1 MKLTY
6 KGYVVSQSSN
16 NHVMIFKNKE
26 MVFHSSCNK
35 KLTEEQLKKTVD
47 FYLKLITDKEE

>member
-6 KGYVVSQSSN
+6 KGYVVSQASN

-26 MVFHSSCNK
+26 MVFHASCTK
-35 KLTEEQLKKTVD
+35 KKTEKELKSTVDLYLNLIKNTEE
-47 FYLKLITDKEE
+47 

>member
-6 KGYVVSQSSN
+6 KGYVVSQTSN

-26 MVFHSSCNK
+26 MVFHASCSK
-35 KLTEEQLKKTVD
+35 KMTEEDLKKTVD
-47 FYLKLITDKEE
+47 FYLKLVIDVEE

>member
-6 KGYVVSQSSN
+6 KGYVVSQTSN

-26 MVFHSSCNK
+26 MVFHASCTK
-35 KLTEEQLKKTVD
+35 KKTEKELKSTVDLYLNLIKNTEE
-47 FYLKLITDKEE
+47 

>member
-6 KGYVVSQSSN
+6 KGYVVSQASN

-26 MVFHSSCNK
+26 MVFHASCTKNK
-35 KLTEEQLKKTVD
+35 TEKELKNTVD
-47 FYLKLITDKEE
+47 LYLKLIKNTEE